1 MINKIKKKF
10 FKTCPKTGRIVN
22 IRIEDEWLYYLA
34 FPIIGA
40 LATIWI
46 LVRVIPKPTRLT
58 YPCIK
63 VAMPFAGTFITFIT
77 GLTLSVFSL
86 TKLRK
91 SMRTP
96 RFKFFYAGFLLVCL
110 ISGIA
115 LITSSTAS
123 RTYATFAT
131 VFQPVNQP
139 MGEAKGMLPG
149 RVVWVHDQEATNAE
163 STMEYGDGWFLN
175 KNNDQETIGEM
186 LEVGLKEITNQTDVE
201 SAWDEIFKHYNSNRG
216 KGNIGYQPGEI
227 VFIKLNV
234 TSSWGMGHDWGNIR
248 EDFTIVDNNFYG
260 ISETSPHLILSLLR
274 NLVNV
279 VGVNQSDIYVGD
291 PMKPIYKHRLDLWKS
306 EFPDINYMDR
316 DRTDEGRVK
325 LVPSETAQIYYSDRG
340 EVMRTAGGDAVFTD
354 YFYTIFE
361 EMEYMINVPT
371 LKGHERA
378 GITAVAKNHFGSH
391 TRPDA
396 AHLHGGLVNP
406 EGDDPYR
413 AGYGHYRVTVDMM
426 AHELTGKKNL
436 IYLMDAL
443 WSAGMEIAKPNKWQ
457 MPPFNNHWS
466 SSIFISQDP
475 VAITSVGYDFLRAE
489 YTEENHPNLTHVQME
504 GTDEFL
510 HHAADPSTWPEGIV
524 YDPDNTGT
532 PISSQGVHEHWNNEK
547 DRQYSRNF
555 GLDEG
560 IELVTRD
567 ASNTTQDDTVM
578 VPHVTQ
584 SPVFDGIGDDETWE
598 KAEWQ
603 AIGQVWIPYGEFVLS
618 DDFTGRYKAVWNSE
632 TNLLYLLVEI
642 QDDVLVDGYQLGD
655 DNYPDFDVLEVFID
669 EDNSGGMHR
678 IDDGDENAENAFS
691 YHIALDFP
699 EVGETTETFSAMDI
713 AGFWERVDYADH
725 FEHFAL
731 RRYDHKLVYEMALKV
746 YDDTYDHDDPEASR
760 VQLTPDK
767 IMGFTMAYCDND
779 DKEAYPPKREKFYG
793 SVWVPEYAYNS
804 HWENADYF
812 GTMKLIDETGTVSV
826 DEQMASAIPGTFRL
840 LQNYPNPFNPAT
852 VIRFELSESAQV
864 RLAVFDVLGR
874 HITTLVNETRQA
886 GIHEVNF
893 DASHLAGGTYIYRIE
908 AGEFVES
915 GQMLFLK

>member
-426 AHELTGKKNL
+426 AHELTGKK
-436 IYLMDAL
+436 
-443 WSAGMEIAKPNKWQ
+443 KP
-457 MPPFNNHWS
+457 
-466 SSIFISQDP
+466 D
-475 VAITSVGYDFLRAE
+475 
-489 YTEENHPNLTHVQME
+489 
-504 GTDEFL
+504 
-510 HHAADPSTWPEGIV
+510 
-524 YDPDNTGT
+524 
-532 PISSQGVHEHWNNEK
+532 
-547 DRQYSRNF
+547 
-555 GLDEG
+555 
-560 IELVTRD
+560 
-567 ASNTTQDDTVM
+567 
-578 VPHVTQ
+578 
-584 SPVFDGIGDDETWE
+584 
-598 KAEWQ
+598 
-603 AIGQVWIPYGEFVLS
+603 LS
-618 DDFTGRYKAVWNSE
+618 DGCPLVRGHGNCE
-632 TNLLYLLVEI
+632 T
-642 QDDVLVDGYQLGD
+642 Q
-655 DNYPDFDVLEVFID
+655 
-669 EDNSGGMHR
+669 
-678 IDDGDENAENAFS
+678 
-691 YHIALDFP
+691 
-699 EVGETTETFSAMDI
+699 
-713 AGFWERVDYADH
+713 
-725 FEHFAL
+725 
-731 RRYDHKLVYEMALKV
+731 
-746 YDDTYDHDDPEASR
+746 
-760 VQLTPDK
+760 
-767 IMGFTMAYCDND
+767 
-779 DKEAYPPKREKFYG
+779 
-793 SVWVPEYAYNS
+793 
-804 HWENADYF
+804 
-812 GTMKLIDETGTVSV
+812 
-826 DEQMASAIPGTFRL
+826 QMADATF
-840 LQNYPNPFNPAT
+840 
-852 VIRFELSESAQV
+852 
-864 RLAVFDVLGR
+864 
-874 HITTLVNETRQA
+874 
-886 GIHEVNF
+886 
-893 DASHLAGGTYIYRIE
+893 
-908 AGEFVES
+908 
-915 GQMLFLK
+915 